1 MFKELKTAILT
12 FLILTVIIYDGDEK
26 IYETKVENFDIDL
39 IPGKDEVVYS
49 D

>member
-1 MFKELKTAILT
+1 MKKVVISNVDQDGLFE
-12 FLILTVIIYDGDEK
+12 VIIYDGDEK